1 MTNRIFRILQ
11 VTKLAVSVL
20 ALIPIVAQ
28 PMFAQKPIDFAHDI
42 VPVLRKHCAE
52 CHSGDNRKG
61 SFSIDTRP
69 DILKGSENGLV
80 IEPGKSAASRVMNL
94 LTSDIEGER
103 MPPEGA
109 RVSPKEV
116 ELLKRWIDAGVP
128 WEEGFAFRAPAYE
141 PPLKPRNPELPAA
154 RNGRTHPIDR
164 VIDNHIATF
173 EFPIPGSISD
183 EAFARRA
190 ALDLTGLLPKT
201 ENLQRFLNDNLPNR
215 RASFIDLLLADDEA
229 YAEHWLTFWND
240 LLRNDYGGTGFI
252 TGGRKQISGWLYDS
266 LLTNKPYN
274 QFVHE
279 LIAPPTDASRGFI
292 EGIKWRGEV
301 SAGQTVE
308 IQFAQSVSQSLLG
321 INMKCASCHDSFVD
335 RWKLDEAY
343 GLAAIYSSKNLEI
356 HRCDKSIGR
365 IAKAKWLFPEL
376 GDVDATAKPE
386 ERLRQLA
393 DLMTH
398 PENGRFTRTIVNR
411 LWHRMMGRGIV
422 HPTDSMHTEPWSSDL
437 LDMLASDFLQHE
449 YDLKHTLRFIANSA
463 AYQSQT
469 EVLTVDADTR
479 AYRYH
484 GPRAKRMT
492 AEQFIDT
499 IWQLTGAAPTRMD
512 ATFVRGKVSVPFA
525 NSMSL
530 TASWIWSTD
539 GKIKPHAAG
548 EKRSF
553 RKQFQLPMSFGQAGA
568 VITCDNRFTLFLNGK
583 KLASGDNWET
593 PVGVRLQGL
602 VAGKNELLVV
612 AENQG
617 NAPNPAGLFFEAKV
631 WAEGVAPESDAPLL
645 TLVSDGSWE
654 FTAKTP
660 NDKGKYAKEPN
671 DWQPAA
677 AVAAQGTWSAV
688 VPKLQAELARST
700 IVSRSMV
707 RASLLKGD
715 PMMRALGRPNRDQI
729 VSMRPNELTTLEA
742 MELANGSILANTIT
756 TGAKNLFKAQWP
768 NKNAMVEWLYRFAYS
783 RSPNKEELS
792 VANEL
797 LGSELL
803 SSEITA
809 RGIEDLLWVV
819 IMQPEFQWVR

>member
-1 MTNRIFRILQ
+1 MTNTIFRVLQ
-11 VTKLAVSVL
+11 AIKLATSVL
-20 ALIPIVAQ
+20 AMIPIGAQ
-28 PMFAQKPIDFAHDI
+28 PVLAQKPIDFAHEI

-61 SFSIDTRP
+61 SFSIDTRS

-80 IEPGKSAASRVMNL
+80 IELGKSAASRIMDL

-109 RVSPKEV
+109 RVSPREV

-128 WEEGFAFRAPAYE
+128 WEDGFAFRAPAYE

-154 RNGRTHPIDR
+154 RNGRMHPIDR

-173 EFPIPGSISD
+173 EAPVPGSISD
-183 EAFARRA
+183 EAFARRS
-190 ALDLTGLLPKT
+190 ALDITGLLPET
-201 ENLQRFLNDNLPNR
+201 EKLQRFLNDKSPNR
-215 RASFIDLLLADDEA
+215 RASFIDALLADDEA

-274 QFVHE
+274 RFVHE

-343 GLAAIYSSKNLEI
+343 GLAAIYSSKDLEI
-356 HRCDKSIGR
+356 HRCDKAIGR

-376 GDVDATAKPE
+376 GDVDATAKPD

-422 HPTDSMHTEPWSSDL
+422 HPTDSMHTEPWCSDL
-437 LDMLASDFLQHE
+437 LDMLASDFLQHG

-479 AYRYH
+479 AYSYH

-499 IWQLTGAAPTRMD
+499 VWQLTDAAPTRMD
-512 ATFVRGKVSVPFA
+512 ATFVRGKVGVPFA
-525 NSMSL
+525 NSLSL
-530 TASWIWSTD
+530 TANWIWSTD
-539 GKIKPHAAG
+539 GKIKPHASG

-568 VITCDNRFTLFLNGK
+568 VITCDNRFTMFLNGK
-583 KLASGDNWET
+583 KVASGDNWET

-602 VAGKNELLVV
+602 VTGKNELLVV

-631 WAEGVAPESDAPLL
+631 WSEGVAPESDAPLL

-660 NDKGKYAKEPN
+660 NDKGKYAKEPK
-671 DWQPAA
+671 DWQPAV

-700 IVSRSMV
+700 TVSHSMV
-707 RASLLKGD
+707 RASLLKSD

-742 MELANGSILANTIT
+742 MELANGSILANTLT
-756 TGAKNLFKAQWP
+756 TGAENLFKVQWL
-768 NKNAMVEWLYRFAYS
+768 NNNAMVEWLYPFAYS

-797 LGSELL
+797 LGSEM
-803 SSEITA
+803 TA

-819 IMQPEFQWVR
+819 VMQPEFQWVR

>member
-1 MTNRIFRILQ
+1 MTNRNFRVLQ
-11 VTKLAVSVL
+11 LTKLVISVL
-20 ALIPIVAQ
+20 ALIPIGAEPV
-28 PMFAQKPIDFAHDI
+28 FAQKPIDFAHEI
-42 VPVLRKHCAE
+42 VPVLRKHCSE

-61 SFSIDTRP
+61 SFSINTRS

-80 IEPGKSAASRVMNL
+80 IEPGKSAASRVMDL

-109 RVSPKEV
+109 RVSPREV

-128 WEEGFAFRAPAYE
+128 WEDGFAFKAPAYE

-173 EFPIPGSISD
+173 EAPVPGSISD

-190 ALDLTGLLPKT
+190 ALDLTGLLPET
-201 ENLQRFLNDNLPNR
+201 ENLQSFLNDNSPNR
-215 RASFIDLLLADDEA
+215 RASFIDSLLADDEA

-274 QFVHE
+274 RFVHE

-343 GLAAIYSSKNLEI
+343 GLAAIYASKDLEI
-356 HRCDKSIGR
+356 HRCDKAIGR

-386 ERLRQLA
+386 VRLRQLA

-437 LDMLASDFLQHE
+437 LDMLASDFLEHG

-499 IWQLTGAAPTRMD
+499 VWQLTDAAPTRID

-525 NSMSL
+525 NSLSL

-553 RKQFQLPMSFGQAGA
+553 RKQFQLPKSFGQAGA

-583 KLASGDNWET
+583 KVAIGDNWET

-617 NAPNPAGLFFEAKV
+617 SAPNPAGLFFEAKV

-654 FTAKTP
+654 FTTKTP
-660 NDKGKYAKEPN
+660 NDKGKFAKEPK
-671 DWQPAA
+671 DWQSAV

-700 IVSRSMV
+700 IVSHSMV
-707 RASLLKGD
+707 RASLLKSD

-729 VSMRPNELTTLEA
+729 VSMRPNDLTTLEA
-742 MELANGSILANTIT
+742 MELANGSILANTLT
-756 TGAKNLFKAQWP
+756 TGAENLFKTQWP
-768 NKNAMVEWLYRFAYS
+768 NNNAMVESLYRFAYS

-797 LGSELL
+797 LGSEM
-803 SSEITA
+803 TP